1 MAELAR
7 DPARRASLAGRA
19 REHVLARH
27 DIEGGA
33 EAWYEDLRG
42 LHEVFRVHSP
52 RRPTEPTVVLVD
64 STDHQIGTLAK
75 IDAHKAPGRLHRAL
89 STFVVDRD
97 GRLLLQRRAS
107 TKYHFAERWSNT
119 CCTHPEPGEGVV
131 AAGARRLDEELGF
144 TCDLVDVGTFT
155 YTATDPSSGLVERE
169 LDHVLVGRSDGP
181 VDPDPAE
188 VSETRWISVDDLRTE
203 MAEHPDTFTPWL
215 AEALE
220 VAAPFL
226 PFPQANVEVSPDA
239 AIAEP
244 EPEPDAEIDGDLDLA
259 DHAGSS

>member
-1 MAELAR
+1 MIAAA
-7 DPARRASLAGRA
+7 DTPAPIPAWIGG
-19 REHVLARH
+19 VLTPVDKLDAHHRGLRH
-27 DIEGGA
+27 KAVSVFVMHGGA
-33 EAWYEDLRG
+33 
-42 LHEVFRVHSP
+42 
-52 RRPTEPTVVLVD
+52 
-64 STDHQIGTLAK
+64 
-75 IDAHKAPGRLHRAL
+75 
-89 STFVVDRD
+89 
-97 GRLLLQRRAS
+97 LLLQRRALG
-107 TKYHFAERWSNT
+107 KYHTPGLWANT